1 MFAGV
6 DGYPDGWVAA
16 IDRGGGTTTVAGFDS
31 FSALLARA
39 NLSLIVIDI
48 PIGLLPSGS
57 RQCDQEA
64 RKVLSFPRRSSV
76 FPAPIRPMLEARHW
90 QEACDIRLRIEG
102 KRCNKQV
109 MGILPKI
116 REVDQELRPGLQRR
130 VREGHPEV
138 SFALMNCGSA
148 MRHRK
153 STPQGRRER
162 LHLLEPHFPDVMEN
176 LATIPRA
183 MTDVVDAYALLWTA
197 RRIERQ
203 VAVVRPQDPEIDTRG
218 LRAEIVA

>member
-1 MFAGV
+1 MIAGV
-6 DGYPDGWVAA
+6 DGYKLGWVAA
-16 IDRGGGTTTVAGFDS
+16 IDVADRTTTVETFDS
-31 FSALLARA
+31 FSSILARA
-39 NLSLIVIDI
+39 DLSLIVIDI
-48 PIGLLPSGS
+48 PIGLLPAGS
-57 RQCDQEA
+57 RRCDQEA
-64 RKVLSFPRRSSV
+64 RRVLGFPRRSSV

-148 MRHRK
+148 MRYRK
-153 STPQGRRER
+153 STPQGRPER
-162 LHLLEPHFPDVMEN
+162 LHLLKPHFPDVMEN

-183 MTDVVDAYALLWTA
+183 TTDVVDA
-197 RRIERQ
+197 
-203 VAVVRPQDPEIDTRG
+203 
-218 LRAEIVA
+218 